1 MTTCPPAATGS
12 ATPLNSRVSGPP
24 GAVDSKARICALP
37 RDPGPA
43 RGEHGSEFRNR
54 GMSCQRQTDLV
65 QPLHQALAAER
76 IEGDGEAILKRGG
89 DRDCLEIALDRKTQ
103 GEH

>member
-12 ATPLNSRVSGPP
+12 ATSLNSRVSGPP
-24 GAVDSKARICALP
+24 GAVDSNARISALP

-43 RGEHGSEFRNR
+43 RGEPGFEFRNR
-54 GMSCQRQTDLV
+54 GILCQRQTDLV

-76 IEGDGEAILKRGG
+76 IEGEGEAILKRRG
-89 DRDCLEIALDRKTQ
+89 DRQDRKSTRLNSS
-103 GEH
+103 HKC